1 MFIDAIL
8 FYTIYPRSYFRF
20 SRVLRPVKLALES
33 LEVSRTLRALGKT
46 IPQIVDV
53 IVLILIIVM
62 AYGLI
67 GNRILPSDI
76 PNLTVSLKF
85 TK

>member
-1 MFIDAIL
+1 M
-8 FYTIYPRSYFRF
+8 
-20 SRVLRPVKLALES
+20 KLALES

-53 IVLILIIVM
+53 IVLIIIIVM
-62 AYGLI
+62 VYGLI

-76 PNLTVSLKF
+76 PNLTVSIVL